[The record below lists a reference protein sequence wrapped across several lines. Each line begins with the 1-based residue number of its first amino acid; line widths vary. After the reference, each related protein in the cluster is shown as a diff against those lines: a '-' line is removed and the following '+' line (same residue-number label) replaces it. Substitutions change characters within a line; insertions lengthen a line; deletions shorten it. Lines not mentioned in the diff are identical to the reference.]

1 MEAEFSNARLTG
13 SRWSLGAEGRVPWS
27 SNIHFLPSGRIGG
40 YSSPNEV
47 YWSLEHVVLRIF
59 RSNHQEM
66 WRFTEPH
73 LVDGLWQ
80 ATAASHAAPDL
91 HTPCRLKEVEK
102 PCTIVPKEADL
113 VASRWSLAEAGK
125 PPWSSSLYFLT
136 DGSIGGYSSPNEVY
150 WSLTDS
156 VLRIFRGNRQEMWR
170 FGDFELIDGKLS
182 VVGSYQAEPNVAL
195 LCQLTQL
202 ERRPEAQPAG
212 AEPNATEVLLAGSRW
227 SLGVAGEEPWSASV
241 YFLRNGR
248 IGGYK
253 SSEEAH
259 WKLEHSVLW
268 ICSAERRETWRF
280 GELTTANGKLQ
291 ATGVSQN
298 DQVHQRVCVL
308 AEQSKFSA
316 TA

>member
-1 MEAEFSNARLTG
+1 MVGGVGVRRGCRGGGRLEAEFSNARLTG
-13 SRWSLGAEGRVPWS
+13 SRWSLGAEGRPPWS

-80 ATAASHAAPDL
+80 ATAVSHAAPDL

-170 FGDFELIDGKLS
+170 FGDFELIDGKLCA
-182 VVGSYQAEPNVAL
+182 VGSYQAEPNVAL

-202 ERRPEAQPAG
+202 EKAPRSAARGRRTERDGSAAGRFTLEPRRGGRRAVVGLRVLPPQRQDRRLQEFRRSALEAG
-212 AEPNATEVLLAGSRW
+212 AFRAVDLQRPNAGRP
-227 SLGVAGEEPWSASV
+227 GASG
-241 YFLRNGR
+241 N
-248 IGGYK
+248 
-253 SSEEAH
+253 
-259 WKLEHSVLW
+259 
-268 ICSAERRETWRF
+268 
-280 GELTTANGKLQ
+280 
-291 ATGVSQN
+291 
-298 DQVHQRVCVL
+298 
-308 AEQSKFSA
+308 
-316 TA
+316 